1 MYRNHNRKINFAGDT
16 MAKTIKIISVIS
28 VALTFICG
36 TLYYFTALGFL
47 LTIAIIFGT
56 TAYHLL
62 MRLAVGWIINLFLK
76 NCVNYHKKWFNV
88 SERELKLYKKLKVRK
103 WKNNM
108 PTYDSSFF
116 DSKAHSWE
124 EIAQAMCQAEIV
136 HEVIVV
142 LSFLPILAYIP
153 FGALGVFIITSL
165 LSACFDMM
173 FVIMQRYNRPRIIKL
188 INKRRSDT

>member
-1 MYRNHNRKINFAGDT
+1 
-16 MAKTIKIISVIS
+16 
-28 VALTFICG
+28 
-36 TLYYFTALGFL
+36 
-47 LTIAIIFGT
+47 
-56 TAYHLL
+56 
-62 MRLAVGWIINLFLK
+62 
-76 NCVNYHKKWFNV
+76 
-88 SERELKLYKKLKVRK
+88 
-103 WKNNM
+103 M